1 MRLLTISV
9 LCLAAVQVHAGRIS
23 DIRNTKHNFSSTVV
37 PDGVTRTAS
46 ASRES
51 QICAFCHTPHGG
63 NSAPKVPIWNRKL
76 SGATYIPYSSGSLDA
91 TDLGQ
96 PGGKSKLCLSCH
108 DGTIALG
115 SVNVLNRVQ
124 NAQIPFS
131 GTSDSPPGTIPEGL
145 GALTGFT
152 RRLGVDLSND
162 HPISFT
168 FDDAQAQRDGELY
181 HPSQV
186 THLQERNQQKT
197 PGAFAYPQGHFLPLE
212 DNKVECITCHDP
224 HIRSDVPGENIKFLR
239 VNRFQKNAEPIE
251 GNFSAENDII
261 CIACHNKAGWVG
273 SAHANKAVG
282 NERYADAAAALR
294 EFPENTEVWQAACL
308 NCHDPHTVQGSRRIL
323 REGTDGPVRTDPTS
337 GGRYKQG
344 GKPAVEEVCYACH
357 ANPALPGGAQTLQ
370 GQINPSNN
378 TSFEVP
384 DIKTDFTTMA
394 RHMPIASADQP
405 AGMEVHDIGTGNSQ
419 QGDRRGE
426 DFIESPENLGKGNLV
441 NRHAECTDCHN
452 PHRVMKNR
460 QFNADNSQPDAAG
473 THPATASAL
482 ASAQIPRDYPSNIA
496 SGVLRGIWG
505 VEPQYGSTAFGSEPV
520 AFEVKRGDPAPITGI
535 QDPSVSEPYLTRE
548 YQLCF
553 KCHSNYTYNQPP
565 MLGSFSGGTPPATNS
580 MTRYTNQAMEYQ
592 SPDDHKGDLFAVPS
606 SPSGAY
612 VGGAPCDL
620 VIGTQTIVN
629 GGRLDNSGNC
639 VNFGTSAGEMLIGNH
654 RAWHPVMKET
664 GRDQTARGGTD
675 PDDWREPFNS
685 RKGLGGLG
693 NQTMYC
699 TDCHGSS
706 TDPETIVPK
715 NGENGYVWGP
725 HGSDNNFLLKG
736 TWSDQ
741 TGENTPPTSAA
752 NALCFKCHDFRQ
764 YGRDVPPANW
774 NSPSQ
779 PVQKSGFS
787 MATGAGAG
795 CLPFKLTNLHVGHA
809 SFVTNFRCTYCHVA
823 VPHGWK
829 NKVFLANLND
839 VGLEAPV
846 LPGEISPVDVG
857 GGVFVSPGT
866 PQSRQVRLKKPD
878 RYYNGPY
885 YNGAT
890 LKVRSFARSG
900 QWVPE
905 NCGSAGAPGN
915 GLNGVNWM
923 NGSTETCANLP

>member
-1 MRLLTISV
+1 MISRVNSLRLLTISL
-9 LCLAAVQVHAGRIS
+9 LCLMTAQVHAGRIS

-37 PDGVTRTAS
+37 PSDVTRTAS

-168 FDDAQAQRDGELY
+168 FDDSQAQRDGELY

-186 THLQERNQQKT
+186 THLQERNQQKN
-197 PGAFAYPQGHFLPLE
+197 PGQFAYPQGHFLPLE

-251 GNFSAENDII
+251 GNFNADNDII

-294 EFPENTEVWQAACL
+294 EFPKNTEVWQAACL

-323 REGTDGPVRTDPTS
+323 REGTDGPVRTDPVS

-460 QFNADNSQPDAAG
+460 QFNDDNSVPDAAG
-473 THPATASAL
+473 THPATAAAL
-482 ASAQIPRDYPSNIA
+482 AGKGRSYPSNIA

-520 AFEVKRGDPAPITGI
+520 SFEVKRGDPAPITGVPE
-535 QDPSVSEPYLTRE
+535 PSTSEPYLTRE

-565 MLGSFSGGTPPATNS
+565 MLGSFSGGTPPSTNS

-592 SPDDHKGDLFAVPS
+592 SPSDHAGDVSANPAT
-606 SPSGAY
+606 PSGAY
-612 VGGAPCDL
+612 VGGGSCTVSGL
-620 VIGTQTIVN
+620 VGVTGYFDSQ
-629 GGRLDNSGNC
+629 GNC
-639 VNFGTSAGEMLIGNH
+639 VNFQDGNH
-654 RAWHPVMKET
+654 RAWHPVVKAT
-664 GRDQTARGGTD
+664 GRTSSERGGTD
-675 PDDWREPFNS
+675 PNDWREPFNTS
-685 RKGLGGLG
+685 AGLGV
-693 NQTMYC
+693 QTMYC

-787 MATGAGAG
+787 MATGAGTG

-839 VGLEAPV
+839 VGLEAPL
-846 LPGEISPVDVG
+846 LPGELTG
-857 GGVFVSPGT
+857 GT
-866 PQSRQVRLKKPD
+866 AQSRQVRLNKPD

-885 YNGAT
+885 YNGAA

-905 NCGSAGAPGN
+905 NCGSSGAPGN